1 MDWLWIPITI
11 VGGVFQALRMAM
23 LKVLNRHVSGML
35 ATCVRVMVG
44 LPLMLLNVAIIMAV
58 TGEGPPD
65 FTWRYLSFCLGTA
78 ITQFF
83 GTVLFLYLFTLG
95 NFAVGFMLI
104 KIDVVFA
111 ALIGTAFFSEKIT
124 NKGWLAIAVTVLG
137 VIVVSLGK
145 LGSQAL
151 ATGGKG
157 LASAIFSRPTQI
169 GVAVGLTYAMSY
181 LFLREA
187 MLVMP
192 NGTFLWRAVWTL
204 TVSTSMQLV
213 FVSAWLVFKEPR
225 WGTRLLPHWRLGLA
239 MGTVSM
245 LGSVCWFAA
254 SVLQN
259 ASYVAAVAQTQV
271 VFAIAI
277 SWWWFKERIHPLEL
291 VGMIVIVAGVL
302 LFRL

>member
-44 LPLMLLNVAIIMAV
+44 LPLMLLNVGVIFLA
-58 TGEGPPD
+58 TGEGPPEV
-65 FTWRYLSFCLGTA
+65 TGHYLALCLGTA
-78 ITQFF
+78 LSQFF

-111 ALIGTAFFSEKIT
+111 ALIGTALFSEHIT
-124 NKGWLAIAVTVLG
+124 GKGWIAIAVTVLG
-137 VIVVSLGK
+137 VVVVSLGK

-151 ATGGKG
+151 AGGG
-157 LASAIFSRPTQI
+157 R
-169 GVAVGLTYAMSY
+169 GVAGAVLSRSTQVGVLVGLTYAMSY

-192 NGTFLWRAVWTL
+192 KGTFLWRSGWTL
-204 TVSTSMQLV
+204 AVSTSMQLV
-213 FVSAWLVFKEPR
+213 FVAAWLALKEPR
-225 WGTRLLPHWRLGLA
+225 WLTRLLPHWRLAVA

-271 VFAIAI
+271 IFAIAL
-277 SWWWFKERIHPLEL
+277 SWWWFNERIHPLEL
-291 VGMIVIVAGVL
+291 AGMVVIVAGVL